1 MHSTDTSSRNI
12 SNVLLLLMIR
22 DSPPPFPRKRGKNNH
37 CVSTIWCKLYHT
49 VFLKNKSDVYVYN
62 YIPVRFTSHL
72 NRFIIKQF
80 VVIFMCI
87 SANGN
92 NFFFSFCFKFKR
104 NMEWS
109 VSKNSLGVI
118 ENSEYNTQSVE
129 H

>member
-1 MHSTDTSSRNI
+1 MS
-12 SNVLLLLMIR
+12 LLFIAGICIVPIPHLATYPMYFNYSWLETA
-22 DSPPPFPRKRGKNNH
+22 PPFPRKRGKNNH

-72 NRFIIKQF
+72 NRFIIKQL

-92 NFFFSFCFKFKR
+92 NFLFFHF
-104 NMEWS
+104 
-109 VSKNSLGVI
+109 VSNLREIWNEAYLKTVQG
-118 ENSEYNTQSVE
+118 
-129 H
+129 